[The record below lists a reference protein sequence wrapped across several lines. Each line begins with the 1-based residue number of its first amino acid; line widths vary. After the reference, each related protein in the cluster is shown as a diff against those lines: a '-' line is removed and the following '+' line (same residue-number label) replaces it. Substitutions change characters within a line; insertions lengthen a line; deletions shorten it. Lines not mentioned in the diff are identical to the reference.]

1 MVKNLIFIVTTS
13 IAAAYGAE
21 LWAFR
26 PLLTPQ
32 ENPSPTTTQC
42 TDFAGKFA
50 GICTYSDGQSQHLS
64 LEVRQS
70 SCEQLDLKFQDESG
84 TFIGAL
90 GGTRSEENQ
99 RGPATFF
106 SRKTFRWGNNR
117 DALVVDEIGTITM
130 ENIKWHWSYQSF
142 ETISYKVEDQFKT
155 LLING
160 VATFKT
166 IQEGAIGDG
175 KLSRKC
181 ELNRTP

>member
-1 MVKNLIFIVTTS
+1 MLKHPLFIASTF
-13 IAAAYGAE
+13 IAAAYSAE
-21 LWAFR
+21 LLA
-26 PLLTPQ
+26 LTPRLTPP
-32 ENPSPTTTQC
+32 ENPPPSTTQC
-42 TDFAGKFA
+42 TDFSGIFD
-50 GICTYSDGQSQHLS
+50 GICTYSDGQSHPLS

-117 DALVVDEIGTITM
+117 DALVVDEIGTVTM

-142 ETISYKVEDQFKT
+142 ETISYKIENQFKT
-155 LLING
+155 LLVNG

-166 IQEGAIGDG
+166 IQEGAMGDG